1 MPEEIA
7 DKIHKTLS
15 QYPKRTYPKG
25 QIIVFADES
34 PSHIFYIVKGK
45 VIKYDVSYRGDEV
58 IVNVFK
64 PPAFFPLS
72 WAINRS
78 KNSYFYKTDDETELH
93 VVPGNDAVKF
103 LKDNPD
109 VMYDL
114 ISRIY
119 RGMDGMLA
127 RMVQLMSGTA
137 KSRML
142 YELLIEA
149 RRFGEKQK
157 GGSCKLKISEVDLAG
172 RAGLSRETVS
182 REMQGLKDSGLVAIT
197 SPFIIITSIEAVE
210 RVLGKEV

>member
-1 MPEEIA
+1 MPEKIA
-7 DKIHKTLS
+7 DKIHRTLS
-15 QYPKRTYPKG
+15 QYPKRQYPKG

-34 PSHIFYIVKGK
+34 PEHIFYIVKGK

-64 PPAFFPLS
+64 PPAFFPIS
-72 WAINRS
+72 WAVNGS
-78 KNSYFYKTDDETELH
+78 HNSYFYKTDDETELH
-93 VVPGNDAVKF
+93 IVPAADIVSF

-114 ISRIY
+114 IQRIY
-119 RGMDGMLA
+119 RGTDGMLA

-137 KSRML
+137 KSRLL

-157 GGSCKLKISEVDLAG
+157 GGSHKLKISESDLAA

-182 REMQGLKDSGLVAIT
+182 REMQGLKDQGLAAIDQHY
-197 SPFIIITSIEAVE
+197 IIVESIKAIEKA
-210 RVLGKEV
+210 LGKEV

>member
-15 QYPKRTYPKG
+15 QYPKRQYPKG

-34 PSHIFYIVKGK
+34 PEHVFYIVKGK
-45 VIKYDVSYRGDEV
+45 IVKYDVSYRGDEI
-58 IVNVFK
+58 IVNIFK
-64 PPAFFPLS
+64 PPAFFPIS
-72 WAINRS
+72 WAVNGS
-78 KNSYFYKTDDETELH
+78 HNSYFYKTDDETELH
-93 VVPGNDAVKF
+93 IVPAEDIVRF

-114 ISRIY
+114 IQRIY
-119 RGMDGMLA
+119 RGTDGMLA

-137 KSRML
+137 KSRLL

-157 GGSCKLKISEVDLAG
+157 DGSYKLKVSEVGLAA
-172 RAGLSRETVS
+172 RAGISRETVS
-182 REMQGLKDSGLVAIT
+182 REMQGLKDKGLVTIEPHSITVDSIQAI
-197 SPFIIITSIEAVE
+197 EKA
-210 RVLGKEV
+210 LGKEI